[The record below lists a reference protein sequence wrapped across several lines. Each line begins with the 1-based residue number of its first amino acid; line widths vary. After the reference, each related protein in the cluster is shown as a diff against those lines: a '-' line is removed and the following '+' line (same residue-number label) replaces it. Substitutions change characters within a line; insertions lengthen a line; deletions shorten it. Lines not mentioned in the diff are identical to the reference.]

1 MLVAFAWVLN
11 DRSMLSIDAAKDR
24 SMFRENQ
31 LGQIENTYLLKV
43 INKTQQPQRYG
54 LTLIDSPGLR
64 MDAPQQLQLNPGEI
78 LDVPVTLVLE
88 SEAANASTMPVSFAI
103 HNLADASEQAQ
114 TQSIFLSPRGR

>member
-1 MLVAFAWVLN
+1 
-11 DRSMLSIDAAKDR
+11 MLSIDSAKDR

-43 INKTQQPQRYG
+43 INKTQQPQQYALALR
-54 LTLIDSPGLR
+54 DSPGLR
-64 MDAPQQLQLNPGEI
+64 LDAPQQLQLNPGEI

-88 SEAANASTMPVSFAI
+88 SETASASTMPVRFVI

>member
-1 MLVAFAWVLN
+1 
-11 DRSMLSIDAAKDR
+11 
-24 SMFRENQ
+24 
-31 LGQIENTYLLKV
+31 
-43 INKTQQPQRYG
+43 
-54 LTLIDSPGLR
+54 